1 MRSPSRAAAYRPVS
15 FCATRTHLHR
25 SDRANVHRAAAL
37 RQRGWS
43 VVLLCNGFWPAPGR
57 LCSAWPLHLTSA
69 ASTPASVTPHA
80 DAPAPLGSRERAS
93 RGCPHRRCGRLPPN
107 SCNGYGLRHP
117 LCPTRPLRH
126 TSATSAPA
134 SMFCMR
140 LRLGSRTDLPAL
152 LDSPPTP
159 RSERSAIFCPHIAE
173 PQAPAAK
180 RASARPWRRTRSCMA
195 LGHAP
200 IDQNCPQSRT
210 RLTPCFRRIWGAAN
224 AAGASEAGGW
234 KRDQES
240 ASLSCNLRAMV
251 RSEIGTRLRVC
262 YS

>member
-1 MRSPSRAAAYRPVS
+1 MVPRL
-15 FCATRTHLHR
+15 RTKQE
-25 SDRANVHRAAAL
+25 APPGGYK
-37 RQRGWS
+37 RQTISQYPR
-43 VVLLCNGFWPAPGR
+43 
-57 LCSAWPLHLTSA
+57 
-69 ASTPASVTPHA
+69 
-80 DAPAPLGSRERAS
+80 
-93 RGCPHRRCGRLPPN
+93 CPHSPDTVLFFSTLRFTSKFSGVSVSYNTTVCIRGITAAGLQGQCNSLPLN
-107 SCNGYGLRHP
+107 LK
-117 LCPTRPLRH
+117 L
-126 TSATSAPA
+126 
-134 SMFCMR
+134 
-140 LRLGSRTDLPAL
+140 
-152 LDSPPTP
+152 
-159 RSERSAIFCPHIAE
+159 PHIAV

-180 RASARPWRRTRSCMA
+180 RASASPWRRTRSCMA

-240 ASLSCNLRAMV
+240 ASLSRNLRAMV

>member
-93 RGCPHRRCGRLPPN
+93 RGCAHRRGSRMPPTFVTATASDTPYAQLGLCATRVPPARPRRCSACACAPGHALIGRRCLI
-107 SCNGYGLRHP
+107 
-117 LCPTRPLRH
+117 PLRR
-126 TSATSAPA
+126 P
-134 SMFCMR
+134 
-140 LRLGSRTDLPAL
+140 D
-152 LDSPPTP
+152 
-159 RSERSAIFCPHIAE
+159 RSACETSCP
-173 PQAPAAK
+173 
-180 RASARPWRRTRSCMA
+180 
-195 LGHAP
+195 
-200 IDQNCPQSRT
+200 
-210 RLTPCFRRIWGAAN
+210 
-224 AAGASEAGGW
+224 
-234 KRDQES
+234 
-240 ASLSCNLRAMV
+240 
-251 RSEIGTRLRVC
+251 
-262 YS
+262 